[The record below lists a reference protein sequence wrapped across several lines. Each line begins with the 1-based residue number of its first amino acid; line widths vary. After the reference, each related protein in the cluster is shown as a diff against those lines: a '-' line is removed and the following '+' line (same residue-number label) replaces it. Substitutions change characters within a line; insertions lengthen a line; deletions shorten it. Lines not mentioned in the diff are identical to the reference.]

1 MELSAG
7 LKFSASGRSK
17 IFRLKK
23 SSNQFRLIYV
33 PSAEYRR
40 QLAMR
45 KRWLQETFAEH
56 VVWCADHAF
65 LKHRNCVTNAEIHLG
80 KQYVLS
86 LDIRDFF
93 DSITHD
99 SLVDLVHPALLSWV
113 LEDGAPRQGLPTSP
127 TMSNIAMAKVDLR
140 IQGLC
145 DALGDISFSRYADD
159 ITVGFQDASLRGA
172 LQHGIEAIL
181 ASAGFELNTHKTRL
195 QNARNGSIHIT
206 GVAIDDQGVRPTRKT
221 LRRIRAA
228 KHQKNTAQVMGLT
241 EWAQCKRPRSTGA

>member
-7 LKFSASGRSK
+7 LTFSASGRSV

-23 SSNQFRLIYV
+23 SSNQCRLIYV
-33 PSAEYRR
+33 PSAEYRH

-45 KRWLQETFAEH
+45 KAWLQETFAGH

-80 KQYVLS
+80 KKYVLS

-93 DSITHD
+93 DSITRD
-99 SLVDLVHPALLSWV
+99 ALVDHVHPDLLAWL

-127 TMSNIAMAKVDLR
+127 IVSNIAMVKVDLR
-140 IQGLC
+140 IRSLC
-145 DALGDISFSRYADD
+145 EALGDISFSRYADD
-159 ITVGFQDASLRGA
+159 ITVGFQDASLRNV
-172 LQHGIEAIL
+172 LQQGIEAIL
-181 ASAGFELNTHKTRL
+181 ASAGFTLNKHKTRL

-206 GVAIDDQGVRPTRKT
+206 GVAIDDKRVRPTRKT

-228 KHQKNTAQVMGLT
+228 KHQKNTAQVTGLT
-241 EWAQCKRPRSTGA
+241 EWALCKLPRPSTL